1 MENTDSL
8 AAFRATDGPVF
19 VAATSKWGRR
29 IDLFNANDGKFARSI
44 THKDLVRPNGIAA
57 ASLPVRSSNSRTKTG
72 KIEFDTAGIVSD
84 ESSSPTAAQSSLQ
97 LLLVVDR
104 DAPGLFIFEAD
115 TGALLANSSDDLRNP
130 YGIATTLEDDALL
143 IFVTDVSRP
152 PKEMVTR
159 YRLTEQLQDD
169 SSRAAAVPSDG
180 ATNTTLR
187 LEPLGTFGDT
197 NAGRIGTPE
206 SIVIDPARKRIY
218 LCDEDRDARNVK
230 VYDVEGNFTGT
241 TFGDGIINGDPE
253 GIVIVSDDVAGDFI
267 LVTDQTRRITAWHA
281 FDAESLKL
289 ITSFTGA
296 PRIANTDGIC
306 IYQETIPGF
315 NDGGLF
321 AVHDDAD
328 VRAYDLADVKTLV
341 RAPRVTKIND

>member
-8 AAFRATDGPVF
+8 APFRATDGTVF
-19 VAATSKWGRR
+19 VAATSKWGKR
-29 IDLFNANDGKFARSI
+29 IDLFDAKNGNYARSI
-44 THKDLVRPNGIAA
+44 THETLVRPNGIAA
-57 ASLPVRSSNSRTKTG
+57 ASLPVQSSKSRTKRGDAERDSSTVPSTKG
-72 KIEFDTAGIVSD
+72 DAQITAK
-84 ESSSPTAAQSSLQ
+84 SSLQ

-104 DAPGLFIFEAD
+104 DAPGLFIFDANS
-115 TGALLANSSDDLRNP
+115 GALLANDRGDMKNP
-130 YGIATTLEDDALL
+130 YGIATTPEDDALL

-152 PKEMVTR
+152 PTEMVTR
-159 YRLTEQLQDD
+159 YRLIAQAQND
-169 SSRAAAVPSDG
+169 SSRAATASDDG
-180 ATNTTLR
+180 VLDTTLL
-187 LEPLGTFGDT
+187 LEQLGTFGDT
-197 NAGRIGTPE
+197 NVGRIGTPE

-230 VYDVEGNFTGT
+230 VYDLEGNFTGT

-253 GIVIVSDDVAGDFI
+253 GIVIVSDNDAGDFI

-281 FDAESLKL
+281 FDAASLNF

-306 IYQETIPGF
+306 IFEGAISRF
-315 NDGGLF
+315 KSGGLF

-328 VRAYDLADVKTLV
+328 VRAYELADVIRMV
-341 RAPRVTKIND
+341 RAARVTE